1 VGGRR
6 GRRRGRERGDED
18 SVDEEASPVEL
29 GFVTPGPGCKEGG
42 PKGLVGSFLSWGE
55 DVIEGMV
62 GAFEVAADA
71 DEGFGFHDSV
81 EDNVDAAGCLLMSR
95 EKGISE

>member
-1 VGGRR
+1 MGGRR
-6 GRRRGRERGDED
+6 GRRRERERGDGD

-29 GFVTPGPGCKEGG
+29 GFVTSGPGCKEGG

-71 DEGFGFHDSV
+71 NEGFGFHDSV
-81 EDNVDAAGCLLMSR
+81 EDNVDAAGCLLMSC
-95 EKGISE
+95 EEGISE

>member
-1 VGGRR
+1 MGGKR
-6 GRRRGRERGDED
+6 GRRGRERGDED
-18 SVDEEASPVEL
+18 SVDEEASSIEL

-71 DEGFGFHDSV
+71 NEGFGFHDSV
-81 EDNVDAAGCLLMSR
+81 EDNVDAAGCLLVSC
-95 EKGISE
+95 EEGISK